1 VALAE
6 QLDALR
12 EQLLDRSEELTTANA
27 QLKIMAHTEAMLQGQ
42 VETLQGDNRQLE
54 VSIRLAG
61 YFVRNVVIGPF
72 RFRFILSQLN
82 IFCFNFRA
90 LFIVGYLKHVFSNC
104 CTRKCSDNFLIS
116 ILYKCNFLRVT

>member
-1 VALAE
+1 MHACWQLVALAE

-12 EQLLDRSEELTTANA
+12 EQLLDRTEELTTANA

-54 VSIRLAG
+54 VSVRLAG

-72 RFRFILSQLN
+72 RLRLIFSQFN
-82 IFCFNFRA
+82 ISF
-90 LFIVGYLKHVFSNC
+90 
-104 CTRKCSDNFLIS
+104 
-116 ILYKCNFLRVT
+116 